1 MFHIIKKRYNRILRC
16 FPLSFIICVIH
27 TFFFVLVIK
36 EMSICLT
43 FVSIPMFLFDI
54 CVHSN
59 VFLDTILW
67 FQVPWTMI

>member
-1 MFHIIKKRYNRILRC
+1 MFHIIKKDTIEFYVVSHC
-16 FPLSFIICVIH
+16 LSLSVLSTH
-27 TFFFVLVIK
+27 FFVLVIK

-43 FVSIPMFLFDI
+43 FVSIPMLLFDI